1 MHFCHPGKA
10 VFRGCFWTKRI
21 FPAKRSTVA
30 YSMPYK
36 ILKAMHLRL
45 KMKFLEA
52 ILVHPVRRQNFAGKM
67 HLRFYNIWDCVI
79 FSFILPRG
87 YYDELNQC
95 KCIYPRWQWHHQS
108 PAGVHDDQCRV
119 KDLLEESQCRQ
130 SSTWSTWDNSQNWR
144 KLFKTRLVTRVFRFT
159 SKLEFCLVAWG
170 AHAYRYDRATDQKKI
185 YRPINNTIPAI
196 FVFNGNLWEFQWGNG
211 PILNIM

>member
-1 MHFCHPGKA
+1 
-10 VFRGCFWTKRI
+10 
-21 FPAKRSTVA
+21 
-30 YSMPYK
+30 
-36 ILKAMHLRL
+36 MHLRL
-45 KMKFLEA
+45 KMKFLGA

-108 PAGVHDDQCRV
+108 PAWLHDDQCRV

-144 KLFKTRLVTRVFRFT
+144 KLFKTCLLVTKVFRFT

-196 FVFNGNLWEFQWGNG
+196 FVFNGNLW
-211 PILNIM
+211 

>member
-1 MHFCHPGKA
+1 
-10 VFRGCFWTKRI
+10 
-21 FPAKRSTVA
+21 
-30 YSMPYK
+30 
-36 ILKAMHLRL
+36 
-45 KMKFLEA
+45 
-52 ILVHPVRRQNFAGKM
+52 M

-170 AHAYRYDRATDQKKI
+170 AHAYRYDRATDPKKI
-185 YRPINNTIPAI
+185 YRPINDILPAL
-196 FVFNGNLWEFQWGNG
+196 FVFNGNFNGKMARFWISYLVISAKMTILRHVGNH
-211 PILNIM
+211 LNVPLGVSSMHQTIKGDPRDGWDEL

>member
-1 MHFCHPGKA
+1 
-10 VFRGCFWTKRI
+10 
-21 FPAKRSTVA
+21 
-30 YSMPYK
+30 
-36 ILKAMHLRL
+36 
-45 KMKFLEA
+45 
-52 ILVHPVRRQNFAGKM
+52 M

-159 SKLEFCLVAWG
+159 SKLEFLLYTVVQYSPTVFPMNSSCLDFANDCLIISVFWQSG
-170 AHAYRYDRATDQKKI
+170 AGEEVDHQQSST
-185 YRPINNTIPAI
+185 
-196 FVFNGNLWEFQWGNG
+196 E
-211 PILNIM
+211 